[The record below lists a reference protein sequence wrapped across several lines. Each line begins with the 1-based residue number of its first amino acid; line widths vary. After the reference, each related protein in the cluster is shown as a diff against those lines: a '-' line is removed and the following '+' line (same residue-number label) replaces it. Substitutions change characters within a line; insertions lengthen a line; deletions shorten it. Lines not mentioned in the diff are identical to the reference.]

1 MRTSERTNLHLVR
14 RPPAWWCCRRT
25 GGGSVDTEASSKKG
39 SCGLRATQAVL
50 CVVCGRSVA
59 GDGETAERRRAM
71 VAIPLWRCA
80 EAEGGESRP
89 RHEHRSWLTT
99 KRPVLRQMPRGGA
112 VSPGAGLS
120 QGGGSID
127 LPSPVVGRGL
137 DSSSVS
143 VGRSVGGVGRWRGR
157 ASGRRRR
164 SGEEEEGREAR
175 RRRRC
180 SRSDDKRGEWAGDGQ
195 NGGATGAAG
204 RRGGKNDERGGVNNE
219 HAPNAFNY
227 STGTAPAGPPVGH
240 SDRTRRWLAGW
251 LATDTQVGPIRP
263 F

>member
-137 DSSSVS
+137 DSSS
-143 VGRSVGGVGRWRGR
+143 GIW
-157 ASGRRRR
+157 
-164 SGEEEEGREAR
+164 AR
-175 RRRRC
+175 CQRRC
-180 SRSDDKRGEWAGDGQ
+180 PSTVSSRAGGSRALAPMCSPLPGS
-195 NGGATGAAG
+195 NS
-204 RRGGKNDERGGVNNE
+204 GV
-219 HAPNAFNY
+219 
-227 STGTAPAGPPVGH
+227 
-240 SDRTRRWLAGW
+240 
-251 LATDTQVGPIRP
+251 I
-263 F
+263 

>member
-1 MRTSERTNLHLVR
+1 
-14 RPPAWWCCRRT
+14 
-25 GGGSVDTEASSKKG
+25 
-39 SCGLRATQAVL
+39 
-50 CVVCGRSVA
+50 
-59 GDGETAERRRAM
+59 M

-143 VGRSVGGVGRWRGR
+143 VGRSVG
-157 ASGRRRR
+157 
-164 SGEEEEGREAR
+164 
-175 RRRRC
+175 
-180 SRSDDKRGEWAGDGQ
+180 
-195 NGGATGAAG
+195 
-204 RRGGKNDERGGVNNE
+204 RGGRSLARESERTQEEERGGGRRAAEDQINE
-219 HAPNAFNY
+219 QVRNKSHNGVGETGL
-227 STGTAPAGPPVGH
+227 SETGTPQTGQSNGHQLGGVGTWAMSGQAAAWLQDSLADEDEGMEAAVAGGRGAR
-240 SDRTRRWLAGW
+240 RTE
-251 LATDTQVGPIRP
+251 
-263 F
+263 